1 MWQPMLNVLMKGPA
15 TYEFSTPS
23 PPAIPGET
31 EFVIQDVDPQDQP
44 VVHRVTGQTALE
56 YTFPRPGQYRVTVRT
71 YRIQPDVPD
80 ITEFG
85 VYNQIL
91 RIVEPPADP
100 PEDPPVVQDP
110 PEDPPVRPPSGQI
123 PRLIDLGLR
132 VCGWLVGTK
141 PTVVGGFVAGLVLG
155 GGAVYVLMTL

>member
-56 YTFPRPGQYRVTVRT
+56 YTFPRPGQYRVTFKTQRVRPEA
-71 YRIQPDVPD
+71 PDL
-80 ITEFG
+80 TEFG
-85 VYNQIL
+85 INGQIVK
-91 RIVEPPADP
+91 VESVPPEEEPVVPDPPVEDP
-100 PEDPPVVQDP
+100 PEEPTTPPVEP
-110 PEDPPVRPPSGQI
+110 G
-123 PRLIDLGLR
+123 RLIDLGLR
-132 VCGWLVGTK
+132 VCEWLVGTK

-155 GGAVYVLMTL
+155 GGAVYVLLTL